1 MTTTAISPTAVSPK
15 KPRQR
20 RGTELM
26 LLLFAYVISLA
37 AFAQVD
43 LVLLDELSSDF
54 TTFAAIFGIGL
65 AAAHVSLRWLAPY
78 ADPILLPVVSL
89 LNGLG
94 LSDDPST
101 RSCRRPHADT
111 TPTMS
116 RSSGGS
122 CSRSVCSSA
131 SCS

>member
-1 MTTTAISPTAVSPK
+1 MTTTTIATTAVSPR

-20 RGTELM
+20 RTTELM

-43 LVLLDELSSDF
+43 LVLLDRFSSDF
-54 TTFAAIFGIGL
+54 TTFAIVFGVGL
-65 AAAHVSLRWLAPY
+65 LVAHLAMRWLAPS

-94 LSDDPST
+94 L
-101 RSCRRPHADT
+101 
-111 TPTMS
+111 
-116 RSSGGS
+116 
-122 CSRSVCSSA
+122 
-131 SCS
+131 